1 MYDESSMN
9 EYRNP
14 HRAPFSNSRQW
25 RLVLRRQGS
34 SVSRGSRQ
42 RSHSVVPHR
51 SPDAQIPK
59 DRERDRLSC
68 HVLGY
73 GCHPHRGMTTAP
85 QCTYSYLTEAITRC
99 HQGHT
104 HPTGSGI
111 LVYDS
116 ITSFI
121 IQDSGVNARKI
132 LLDRTSS
139 AILCFRACAT
149 DVCLSCCA
157 AGRDSCGRV
166 NNRLLCSDTL
176 QVCANAVPNL
186 RTKEC
191 TTDAMWCRNLLT
203 ELSPLPPQS

>member
-1 MYDESSMN
+1 MN
-9 EYRNP
+9 KYRNP

-25 RLVLRRQGS
+25 RLVLRRKGS

-42 RSHSVVPHR
+42 MSHSVVPHR
-51 SPDAQIPK
+51 SPGAQIPK
-59 DRERDRLSC
+59 GRERDRFSC
-68 HVLGY
+68 QVLGY

-132 LLDRTSS
+132 LFGRTSS
-139 AILCFRACAT
+139 AILCLHTSAT
-149 DVCLSCCA
+149 SVCLSCCA
-157 AGRDSCGRV
+157 AGRNSYGRV
-166 NNRLLCSDTL
+166 NSRLYCANTL
-176 QVCANAVPNL
+176 QLRASAVPNL
-186 RTKEC
+186 RSWKR

-203 ELSPLPPQS
+203 GLSPLPRQS

>member
-1 MYDESSMN
+1 MN

-42 RSHSVVPHR
+42 RSHSVVPIVRQVHKFQK
-51 SPDAQIPK
+51 AG
-59 DRERDRLSC
+59 ERDRFSC
-68 HVLGY
+68 QVLGY

-104 HPTGSGI
+104 HPPGSGI

-139 AILCFRACAT
+139 AILCFRASAT

-157 AGRDSCGRV
+157 AGRDSCGIV

-176 QVCANAVPNL
+176 QLPQMLCRTCAQGSARL
-186 RTKEC
+186 MRCGAEIC
-191 TTDAMWCRNLLT
+191 
-203 ELSPLPPQS
+203 

>member
-9 EYRNP
+9 EYHNP

-85 QCTYSYLTEAITRC
+85 QCTYSYLTEAIPRC

-132 LLDRTSS
+132 ARQNELGHSLLPR
-139 AILCFRACAT
+139 LCHRC
-149 DVCLSCCA
+149 VS
-157 AGRDSCGRV
+157 V
-166 NNRLLCSDTL
+166 LLRRWQGFLWKS
-176 QVCANAVPNL
+176 Q
-186 RTKEC
+186 
-191 TTDAMWCRNLLT
+191 
-203 ELSPLPPQS
+203 Q

>member
-1 MYDESSMN
+1 MYDESSIN

-85 QCTYSYLTEAITRC
+85 QCTYRYLTEAITRC

-121 IQDSGVNARKI
+121 IQDSGVNAPKFCSTERA
-132 LLDRTSS
+132 RPFS
-139 AILCFRACAT
+139 ASA
-149 DVCLSCCA
+149 
-157 AGRDSCGRV
+157 
-166 NNRLLCSDTL
+166 
-176 QVCANAVPNL
+176 
-186 RTKEC
+186 
-191 TTDAMWCRNLLT
+191 
-203 ELSPLPPQS
+203 PLPQMCVCPAAPLAGIPVEASTIGFFAQTRCNFAQMLCRTCALRSARLMRCGAEIC

>member
-1 MYDESSMN
+1 
-9 EYRNP
+9 
-14 HRAPFSNSRQW
+14 
-25 RLVLRRQGS
+25 
-34 SVSRGSRQ
+34 
-42 RSHSVVPHR
+42 VPNR
-51 SPDAQIPK
+51 SPGAQIPK

-85 QCTYSYLTEAITRC
+85 QCTYSYLTEAIPRC

-104 HPTGSGI
+104 HPPGSGI
-111 LVYDS
+111 QVYDS

-139 AILCFRACAT
+139 AILCFRASAT

-176 QVCANAVPNL
+176 QLSQMLCRTCAQGSARL
-186 RTKEC
+186 MRCGAEIC
-191 TTDAMWCRNLLT
+191 
-203 ELSPLPPQS
+203 